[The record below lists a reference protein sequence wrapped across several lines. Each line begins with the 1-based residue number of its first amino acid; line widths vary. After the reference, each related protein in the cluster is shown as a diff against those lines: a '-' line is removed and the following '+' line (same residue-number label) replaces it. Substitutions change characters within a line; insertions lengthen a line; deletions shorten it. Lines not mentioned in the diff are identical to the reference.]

1 MERECQI
8 CSSNRSSII
17 YEEKFREIVGVNR
30 SNYMHTIRICEKCGF
45 VFVSPTIAEN
55 ELSDYYAYMSLY
67 DMSIYQFTD
76 HNSLSQRINRYQR
89 IFTFINDYIK
99 KSLPE
104 LSHVLDIGCSTG
116 YLLSLF
122 KTNGYKVMGID
133 PSSKC
138 KEIALQEYGINV
150 RTGTLDTIQI
160 QNEKYDIIILSHVL
174 EHIVDLSYFILK
186 LKSILSPKG
195 IIYIEVPDVQNINL
209 PFGYFSFE
217 HVNYF
222 SKSSLKNLMAKNG
235 LNPEAFGKSCNK
247 NEGENFPFAI
257 YGIFKDN
264 AESKLLINN
273 DYKLTMESIEKY
285 RIIESDNKFSE
296 KFDSI
301 FMDYDNIAIFG
312 GGTHT
317 SRILSML
324 KDEYFAKISAIF
336 DNDPK
341 KNNTSIN
348 GINVYSPFTKEKIYE
363 KMIDV
368 IIISS
373 LAYENE
379 IYEQIKHLEN
389 DGIRII
395 KLYS

>member
-8 CSSNRSSII
+8 CSDNGNSII
-17 YEEKFREIVGVNR
+17 YKEKFREIVGINH
-30 SNYMHTIRICEKCGF
+30 SNYIHTIRICGKCGF
-45 VFVSPTIAEN
+45 VYVSPTIAEN
-55 ELSDYYAYMSLY
+55 ELSDYYAHMSLY
-67 DMSIYQFTD
+67 DMSLYEFTD
-76 HNSLSQRINRYQR
+76 CNSLSQRINRYQR
-89 IFTFINDYIK
+89 IFTFIHDYIK
-99 KSLPE
+99 KTQQE
-104 LSHVLDIGCSTG
+104 LSYILDIGCSTG

-122 KTNGYKVMGID
+122 KTNGYNVLGMD
-133 PSSKC
+133 PSPKC
-138 KEIALQEYGINV
+138 KDIAIQEYGVNV
-150 RTGTLDTIQI
+150 RTGTLDTIPI
-160 QNEKYDIIILSHVL
+160 KNEKYDVIILSHVL
-174 EHIVDLSYFILK
+174 EHIVDLSNFILK

-222 SKSSLKNLMAKNG
+222 SKRSLTNLMAKYG
-235 LNPEAFGKSCNK
+235 LSPEAFGRSCNK

-257 YGIFKDN
+257 YGIFKNDTD
-264 AESKLLINN
+264 SKLIIDN
-273 DYKLTMESIEKY
+273 DYELTMKSIENYKK
-285 RIIESDNKFSE
+285 IESDNKFSE
-296 KFDSI
+296 KFDRI
-301 FMDYDNIAIFG
+301 FMSYDKIAIFG

-317 SRILSML
+317 SRILSLL
-324 KDEYFAKISAIF
+324 KDEHFDKIIAIF

-348 GINVYSPFTKEKIYE
+348 GINVYSPFTNEKVYE
-363 KMIDV
+363 KMVDV

-389 DGIRII
+389 EGIKII

>member
-1 MERECQI
+1 MERECLI
-8 CSSNRSSII
+8 CSNNRSSIMH
-17 YEEKFREIVGVNR
+17 EENFREIIGINR
-30 SNYMHTIRICEKCGF
+30 LNYIHTVRICEKCGF
-45 VFVSPTIAEN
+45 VYVSPTIAEN
-55 ELSDYYAYMSLY
+55 ELADYYAYMSLY
-67 DMSIYQFTD
+67 DMSLYEFTD

-89 IFTFINDYIK
+89 IFAFVHDYIK
-99 KSLPE
+99 KSQQE
-104 LSHVLDIGCSTG
+104 LSYILDIGCSTG

-122 KTNGYKVMGID
+122 KTNGYKVLGID

-138 KEIALQEYGINV
+138 KEIALQEYGVNI
-150 RTGTLDTIQI
+150 RTGTLDTIPI
-160 QNEKYDIIILSHVL
+160 QNEKYDVIILSHVL
-174 EHIVDLSYFILK
+174 EHIVDLSNFILK

-195 IIYIEVPDVQNINL
+195 LIYIEVPDIQNINL

-235 LNPEAFGKSCNK
+235 LSPEAFGRSCNK

-257 YGIFKDN
+257 YGIFKNDT
-264 AESKLLINN
+264 ESKLLINN
-273 DYKLTMESIEKY
+273 DYELTMESIEKY
-285 RIIESDNKFSE
+285 KKIESDNKFSE

-301 FMDYDNIAIFG
+301 FMNYDKIAIFG

-317 SRILSML
+317 SRILSQL
-324 KDEYFAKISAIF
+324 KDEYFAKITAIF

-341 KNNTSIN
+341 KNSTSIN
-348 GINVYSPFTKEKIYE
+348 GIKVYSPFTNDIVHEKIV
-363 KMIDV
+363 DV

-389 DGIRII
+389 DGIKII

>member
-8 CSSNRSSII
+8 CSNNISSII
-17 YEEKFREIVGVNR
+17 HEENFREIIGINH
-30 SNYMHTIRICEKCGF
+30 SNYTHIVRICEKCGF
-45 VFVSPTIAEN
+45 VYVSPTIAEN
-55 ELSDYYAYMSLY
+55 ELADYYAYMSLY
-67 DMSIYQFTD
+67 DMSLYEFTE

-89 IFTFINDYIK
+89 IFKFINGYIK
-99 KSLPE
+99 KTQQE
-104 LSHVLDIGCSTG
+104 LSSVLDIGCSTG

-122 KTNGYKVMGID
+122 KKNGYKVLGID

-138 KEIALQEYGINV
+138 KEIALQEYGVNI
-150 RTGTLDTIQI
+150 RTGTLDTIPI
-160 QNEKYDIIILSHVL
+160 QNEKYDVIILSHVL
-174 EHIVDLSYFILK
+174 EHIVDLSFFILK

-235 LNPEAFGKSCNK
+235 LSPEAFGRSCNK

-257 YGIFKDN
+257 YGIFNIDV
-264 AESKLLINN
+264 ESKLIIDN
-273 DYKLTMESIEKY
+273 DYERTIKSIRNYKK
-285 RIIESDNKFSE
+285 IESDNKFSE
-296 KFDSI
+296 KFDRI
-301 FMDYDNIAIFG
+301 FMNYDCIALFG

-317 SRILSML
+317 SRILSLL
-324 KDEYFAKISAIF
+324 KDECFDKIIAIF

-348 GINVYSPFTKEKIYE
+348 GINVYSPFTNEKVYE
-363 KMIDV
+363 KKVDI

-389 DGIRII
+389 GGIKII
-395 KLYS
+395 KLYD

>member
-1 MERECQI
+1 MERECPI
-8 CSSNRSSII
+8 CSNNESSVI
-17 YEEKFREIVGVNR
+17 YEEKFREIIGIDR
-30 SNYMHTIRICEKCGF
+30 SNYIHTLRICQKCGF

-55 ELSDYYAYMSLY
+55 ELADYYAYMSLY
-67 DMSIYQFTD
+67 DMSLYEFTD
-76 HNSLSQRINRYQR
+76 SNSLSQRVNRYQR
-89 IFTFINDYIK
+89 IFAFIHDYIK
-99 KSLPE
+99 KDQPE
-104 LSHVLDIGCSTG
+104 LSYILDIGCSTG

-122 KTNGYKVMGID
+122 KTNRYKVLGVD
-133 PSSKC
+133 PSPKC
-138 KEIALQEYGINV
+138 KNIAINEYGVNV
-150 RTGTLDTIQI
+150 ITGTLDTISI
-160 QNEKYDIIILSHVL
+160 QNEKYDVIILSHVL
-174 EHIVDLSYFILK
+174 EHIVDLSSFILK

-195 IIYIEVPDVQNINL
+195 IIYVEVPDVQNINL

-222 SKSSLKNLMAKNG
+222 SKISLTNLMAKYG
-235 LNPEAFGKSCNK
+235 LSPEVFGRSCNK

-257 YGIFKDN
+257 YGIFKND

-273 DYKLTMESIEKY
+273 DYELTMESIEKY
-285 RIIESDNKFSE
+285 KKIESDNKFSE
-296 KFDSI
+296 KFESI
-301 FMDYDNIAIFG
+301 FTNYNKVAIFG

-317 SRILSML
+317 SRILSLL
-324 KDEYFAKISAIF
+324 KDEHFDKIVAIF

-348 GINVYSPFTKEKIYE
+348 GINVYSPFTNEKVYE
-363 KMIDV
+363 KMIDI

-389 DGIRII
+389 EEIKIV
-395 KLYS
+395 KLYN